1 MGENVAAVDLTQQI
15 ESFAEHTRT
24 NNLFFTQVT
33 EGKLTPDQLARFLYT
48 AYYLVLHTPIHLHL
62 AKDQAEQRGNVALT
76 NFFDSKIKEEF
87 AHQVWAV
94 QDLTA
99 LMKEYGIKEL
109 PEPVPAVKELAS
121 FITDTSR
128 KDPALYL
135 PYILLAEYFTVLV
148 GPYWTNKLTEK
159 CHIPANLVS
168 IIGNHVELDK
178 DHVKH
183 DLAELRE
190 LLQSDTQVNY
200 GEVLSASMV
209 LYDRIYHELGAG

>member
-1 MGENVAAVDLTQQI
+1 MATLDLTQEI
-15 ESFAEHTRT
+15 EHFAEQTRT
-24 NNLFFTQVT
+24 NNSFFLHVS
-33 EGKLTPDQLARFLYT
+33 EGSLTPVQLARFLYT

-62 AKDQAEQRGNVALT
+62 AKDQSVAKGNELLAA
-76 NFFDSKIKEEF
+76 FFDNKIKEEF

-99 LMKEYGIKEL
+99 LMKEYGITEL

-121 FITDTSR
+121 FITDTIR

-148 GPYWTNKLTEK
+148 GPYWTKMLAEK
-159 CHIPANLVS
+159 CHIPASLVS

-178 DHVKH
+178 EHVDH
-183 DLAELRE
+183 DLEELRA
-190 LLQSDTQVNY
+190 LLKSESQVNY
-200 GEVLSASMV
+200 DEVLRTSMS
-209 LYDRIYHELGAG
+209 LYDRIYHELGEN